1 MCLKLEAC
9 VGYIEFHYYVTTQ
22 HAANNSILTPAKND
36 SFIHSVEPRM
46 STCS

>member
-36 SFIHSVEPRM
+36 SFIQLSRG
-46 STCS
+46 